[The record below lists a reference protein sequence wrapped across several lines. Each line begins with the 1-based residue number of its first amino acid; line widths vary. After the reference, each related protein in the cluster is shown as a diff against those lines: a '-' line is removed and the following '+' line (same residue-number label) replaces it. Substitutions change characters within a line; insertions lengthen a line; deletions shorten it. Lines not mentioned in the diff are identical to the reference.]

1 MGLLLPNRRTGGEN
15 CQDEVAVTLHAAR
28 LAERRSRQQ
37 TSKPDTRTYGGGEP
51 PCDQTTSWEKNPPL
65 EILLLEDN
73 PHDTDAF
80 RDALKQCDRQSKLVD
95 LIDGEQAIDYLSS
108 NGEHRNAPLP
118 DIIITSLIMPKIRG
132 HDVLNWIK
140 SQSRL
145 ACIPVLL
152 LTSSE
157 NEEDM
162 VRAYQA
168 GAAGFFTKPIDKEG
182 YIPIAQAIVNYW
194 ATAWTLPY
202 I

>member
-1 MGLLLPNRRTGGEN
+1 MRPTNW
-15 CQDEVAVTLHAAR
+15 
-28 LAERRSRQQ
+28 
-37 TSKPDTRTYGGGEP
+37 
-51 PCDQTTSWEKNPPL
+51 WEKNPPL

-73 PHDTDAF
+73 PDDTDAF
-80 RDALKQCDRQSKLVD
+80 RDAIEQCECQFKLVD
-95 LIDGEQAIDYLSS
+95 LIDGEQAIDYLSN
-108 NGEHRNAPLP
+108 NGEYKDAALP

-132 HDVLNWIK
+132 HEILAWIK
-140 SQSRL
+140 SQPRL
-145 ACIPVLL
+145 ACIPVLI

-168 GAAGFFTKPIDKEG
+168 GAAGFFTKPIDEEG
-182 YIPIAQAIVNYW
+182 YIPIAQAIVSYW